1 LFYDLKV
8 MASRQVQVRPRLK
21 ARLRRL
27 AAGIIIG
34 AFGAAAR
41 PPRAAAPPEDP
52 ARVLIIRLDL
62 LGDLMLSIPAIR
74 AVRRRWPRAE
84 ITALVLPY
92 TAPLLGHFPEVDRV
106 VTFDANRLRPSGTP
120 WLPGVWAEF
129 FRLVR
134 RLRAGRFDL
143 ALALYGPWAGLLA
156 HLSGAGF
163 RVGYGAESH
172 PNFFHLP
179 LPGRRYLVRRHE
191 AEYTLGVAAAVGA
204 PGGPEDYFIEP
215 LPEASA
221 RIGAKLARLG
231 IPGGMPLIG
240 VQVGAANGW
249 AKQWYPDKWAAAAG
263 EIARRRGAGVV
274 LTGAARERPLAE
286 AVRAGLGVPAWN
298 LAGETDIPELVA
310 LLGRLSLF
318 LAGDTGPMH
327 LATALGIPTVALHG
341 PTDPALS
348 GPWPPGRGVV
358 VRLDIPCSPCYDLTD
373 AAVCPLGHHNCL
385 RRLGPDAVVAAAE
398 ALRVGR

>member
-1 LFYDLKV
+1 MTSWERV
-8 MASRQVQVRPRLK
+8 RVRPRLK

-27 AAGIIIG
+27 AGRLIIG
-34 AFGAAAR
+34 AFAAVAR
-41 PPRAAAPPEDP
+41 PPRPTAPPEYP
-52 ARVLIIRLDL
+52 HRILVIRLDL
-62 LGDLMLSIPAIR
+62 LGDLMLSVPAIR

-84 ITALVLPY
+84 LTALVLPY

-106 VTFDANRLRPSGTP
+106 ITFDPNRLRPSGTP
-120 WLPGVWAEF
+120 WLPAVWAD
-129 FRLVR
+129 LLGVVR
-134 RLRAGRFDL
+134 RLRASRFDL

-156 HLSGAGF
+156 YLSGARF

-172 PNFFHLP
+172 PKFFHLS

-191 AEYTLGVAAAVGA
+191 AEYTLAVAAAVGA
-204 PGGPEDYFIEP
+204 PPGPQDYSLEP
-215 LPEASA
+215 QPEASA
-221 RIGAKLARLG
+221 RVETKLAQLG
-231 IPGGMPLIG
+231 VPAGMPLIG

-263 EIARRRGAGVV
+263 EIARRWGAAVV
-274 LTGAARERPLAE
+274 FTGTARERPLAE
-286 AVRAGLGVPAWN
+286 AVRTRLGGPAWN

-318 LAGDTGPMH
+318 LSGDTGPMH
-327 LATALGIPTVALHG
+327 LATALGVPTVALHG

-358 VRLDIPCSPCYDLTD
+358 VRLDLPCSPCYDLTD
-373 AAVCPLGHHNCL
+373 VAICPLGHHNCL
-385 RRLGPDAVVAAAE
+385 RLLGPEAVVAAAE
-398 ALRVGR
+398 ALRVLR